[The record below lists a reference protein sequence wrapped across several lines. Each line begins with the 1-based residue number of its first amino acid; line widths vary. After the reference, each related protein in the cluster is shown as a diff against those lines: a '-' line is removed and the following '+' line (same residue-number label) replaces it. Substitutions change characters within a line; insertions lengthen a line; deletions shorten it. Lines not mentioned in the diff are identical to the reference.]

1 MEHTFDPLKGVFKK
15 EAIGDPI
22 HQGIEM
28 EKAPPFLRALLVT
41 DGTVTKFL
49 EAYLWEPI
57 EVRKL
62 FQQEVSLEADVD
74 WLELRKGSQV
84 LKRQVLLE
92 GTVSRKVYTFAESL
106 IRLDRLSRV
115 LRQEIIKGRLGIGE
129 LLRDQRLETYREM
142 LHYGTEASG
151 VLSDPLGIRKQDP
164 LLFRHYRIFTKYRPA
179 ILVTEKFPIAH
190 FL

>member
-1 MEHTFDPLKGVFKK
+1 MEYTFDPLKGVFKK

-49 EAYLWEPI
+49 EAFLWEPI
-57 EVRKL
+57 KVRKL
-62 FQQEVSLEADVD
+62 FQQEVSPEADVD

-84 LKRQVLLE
+84 IKRQVLLE

-106 IRLDRLSRV
+106 IRLDRLSKP
-115 LRQEIIKGRLGIGE
+115 LREEIMEGKMGIGE

-142 LHYGTEASG
+142 LYYGSEAAG
-151 VLSDPLGIRKQDP
+151 ALSHHLGIREQDP
-164 LLFRHYRIFTKYRPA
+164 VLFRRYRIFTKYRPA